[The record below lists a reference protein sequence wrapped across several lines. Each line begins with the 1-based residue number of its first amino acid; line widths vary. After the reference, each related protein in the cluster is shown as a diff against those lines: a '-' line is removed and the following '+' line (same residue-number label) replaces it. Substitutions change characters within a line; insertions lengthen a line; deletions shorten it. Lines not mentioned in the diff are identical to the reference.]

1 MLNEMPVKLPNGY
14 MTIKDLVEWK
24 NIPAQGTAV
33 AVNDKLVKQ
42 DLWDVTHLNE
52 LDQVTV
58 ISGAYG
64 G

>member
-14 MTIKDLVEWK
+14 MTIKDLMDWK